1 MTSSIPRPNLATART
16 SRGPFARLGVI
27 AAGCL
32 LLAACGSSTAASTS
46 APTASP
52 TGSGSGSAAFA
63 AYRQCLQQ
71 HGASLPT
78 SGAGGNSA
86 GTTSSAANTA
96 ARQAY
101 ASLRPAGGFGGTGG
115 AISASALAAFRSCM
129 SDHGVNVPTTT
140 PAPSASRTG
149 GTSGAGGVLAGLS
162 RNDPTV
168 AKALATCRVLLP
180 TRTPTG
186 SATTPAG

>member
-1 MTSSIPRPNLATART
+1 MTTHTQHPTAPRT
-16 SRGPFARLGVI
+16 SHRMVSRLGAV

-32 LLAACGSSTAASTS
+32 LLTACGSGATASTS
-46 APTASP
+46 TAPTASP
-52 TGSGSGSAAFA
+52 SASAAGAAGFA

-96 ARQAY
+96 ARQAC

-149 GTSGAGGVLAGLS
+149 GTSGAGGVLAGLN